1 MGGCPCPL
9 PAALPSITASTCEIQ
24 WDRIQKMSFCRQF
37 AWHSTTSGDS
47 STVAELKTLSEWV
60 DPLAASNI
68 EKQMI
73 TVSVGDFVITPGEA
87 LTQEFDGD
95 TKATGS
101 YAPTNV
107 TYNILGAS
115 STQLDEMRD
124 LTCEGVT
131 YVMLFDKD
139 GNIVHALDGTVPGG
153 FKVAAQTI
161 TTTDMGQEE
170 SGGLVISHGT
180 LQLTD
185 GWSINKVVTIS
196 EPDDF
201 DPLTDLSN

>member
-1 MGGCPCPL
+1 MAGCPCETLVL
-9 PAALPSITASTCEIQ
+9 PTITASTCEIQ
-24 WDRIQKMSFCRQF
+24 FDRIQKMSICQQF
-37 AWHSTTSGDS
+37 AFHSVTSGNS

-60 DPLAASNI
+60 DCLAASNV

-87 LTQEFDGD
+87 ITQEFDGE

-107 TYNILGAS
+107 AYNILGAS
-115 STQLDEMRD
+115 STQLSEMRE
-124 LTCEGVT
+124 LTCQGVS
-131 YVMLFDKD
+131 YVMFFDKD

-153 FKVAAQTI
+153 FKIPKQTI
-161 TTTDMGQEE
+161 TTSDMGQEE
-170 SGGLVISHGT
+170 AGGLVIAHGT
-180 LQLTD
+180 MQLVD
-185 GWSINKVVTIS
+185 GWSVGTGVTVS